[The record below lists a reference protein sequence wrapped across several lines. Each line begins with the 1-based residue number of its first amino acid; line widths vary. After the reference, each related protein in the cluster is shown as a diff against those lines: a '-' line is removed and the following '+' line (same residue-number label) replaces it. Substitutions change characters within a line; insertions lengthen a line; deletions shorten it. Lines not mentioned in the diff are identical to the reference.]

1 MGILNKKK
9 LTRSLFYYL
18 AEIVIVVAG
27 IFIAILLNNWNEQRK
42 KEEDSQQSLKRIATD
57 LRTEKF
63 VLNQF
68 KKQLS
73 YSRKYL
79 KDIIYYDKKDHL
91 DSLYFHLNHAFRH
104 YKMNAEYINLKYSG
118 KLGLIPN
125 DVLRY
130 NIVNYYEVYYALYQE
145 ISEGHKKFV
154 NEDLHQYL
162 QKEFPSDT
170 TYLAD
175 AKLVKQKLKDL
186 TLVNLVK
193 DQITT
198 YGYLNQRIQ
207 TTLIDTLL
215 KRIKKEMP
223 STKK

>member
-1 MGILNKKK
+1 MGILTKKK
-9 LTRSLFYYL
+9 LSQSILYYL

-27 IFIAILLNNWNEQRK
+27 IFIAILLNNWNEDRK
-42 KEEDSQQSLKRIATD
+42 KQEDSQESLKRISID
-57 LRTEKF
+57 LRTEKL

-68 KKQLS
+68 KKQIR

-79 KDIIYYDKKDHL
+79 KEIVYQGKKDHL
-91 DSLYFHLNHAFRH
+91 DSLYYHLNHAFRH

-118 KLGLIPN
+118 RLGLIPN
-125 DVLRY
+125 NKLRY
-130 NIVNYYEVYYALYQE
+130 NIVNYYEIYYALYKE
-145 ISEGHKKFV
+145 ISEGHKKYV

-175 AKLVKQKLKDL
+175 AELVKQKLKDPVL
-186 TLVNLVK
+186 INLVK

-198 YGYLNQRIQ
+198 YGYLNQNIRVAQ
-207 TTLIDTLL
+207 IDTLL
-215 KRIKKEMP
+215 KQIKREIK
-223 STKK
+223 

>member
-1 MGILNKKK
+1 MGILTKKK
-9 LTRSLFYYL
+9 LSQSILYYL

-27 IFIAILLNNWNEQRK
+27 IFIAILLNNWNEDRK
-42 KEEDSQQSLKRIATD
+42 KREDSQESLKRISID
-57 LRTEKF
+57 LRTEKL

-68 KKQLS
+68 KKQIR

-79 KDIIYYDKKDHL
+79 KEIIYQGKKDHL
-91 DSLYFHLNHAFRH
+91 DSLYYHINHAFRH

-118 KLGLIPN
+118 RLGLIPN
-125 DVLRY
+125 NKLRY
-130 NIVNYYEVYYALYQE
+130 NIVNYYEIYYALYKE
-145 ISEGHKKFV
+145 ISEDHKRYV

-175 AKLVKQKLKDL
+175 AELVKEKLKDPVL
-186 TLVNLVK
+186 INLVK

-198 YGYLNQRIQ
+198 YGYLNQNLQ
-207 TTLIDTLL
+207 VAQIDTLL
-215 KRIKKEMP
+215 KQIKRELK
-223 STKK
+223 